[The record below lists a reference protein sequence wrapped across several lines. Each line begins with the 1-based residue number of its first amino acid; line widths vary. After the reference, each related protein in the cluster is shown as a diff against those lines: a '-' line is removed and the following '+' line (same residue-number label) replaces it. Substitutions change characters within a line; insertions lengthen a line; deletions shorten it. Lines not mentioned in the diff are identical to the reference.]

1 MIIVPLYITVCV
13 LYILY
18 ILLLV
23 LLLLWTMLLHD
34 VIYVL
39 LLTEYVYSVTACM
52 ILLYA
57 VNSPVIGYLTGKLT
71 FFYLVSS
78 Y

>member
-1 MIIVPLYITVCV
+1 MCVCV

-18 ILLLV
+18 KLLLLV
-23 LLLLWTMLLHD
+23 LLLLWKMLLRD

-39 LLTEYVYSVTACM
+39 LLIEYVYNVTACM

-57 VNSPVIGYLTGKLT
+57 VNSPVAGYLTGNLC
-71 FFYLVSS
+71 FLSCF
-78 Y
+78 